1 MKRSKKIAALVLS
14 ALSFIQSMPNPQAM
28 LHSPSVS
35 TTQSASTMER
45 FEQMILSAIKHGS
58 VNAIICVYGRLC
70 RLRDVSCLNVFF
82 TLVIESG
89 NAQVINA
96 LFGAVVESKSDLAI
110 TALFETVVKSTNALT
125 LTALFEAMV
134 KSTDLGT
141 LHALIAPVVKS
152 TNASAVS
159 ALFEAIV
166 KSTNQVPLHAF
177 ITAVTASGT
186 DVATERMFKAM
197 EQSSPCSSAVTSTWA
212 DIAVSFLTAS
222 DARHETSSPCATTAV
237 AESPGPN
244 SDRNVPSPI
253 VLPPALPPARATA
266 DSDEIAPPSSA
277 ASLGFTIVDAVPSIA
292 PAVPTVN
299 KRPLPTEPAGEYVA
313 AGYADADGDDND
325 DDDASEATPERQSAS
340 NCKRLSD
347 APAASE
353 SKHPRTASRTPT
365 SSSQPP
371 SKKKRSLS
379 EEEQKWFGVPRSGAR
394 TAHYH
399 KWINKRDA
407 EQNQILEDGIS
418 AMKRLVECWCSTT
431 NLGDAR
437 ERCMLTDIDDA
448 QTETDIN
455 FGKLWKSIC
464 SILNQVTGYYRKTT
478 PVENMESVK
487 KGLLLVR
494 DFHRTLYQYHLIH
507 KCQDSP
513 AGSASF
519 ITALSNFRTT
529 LKAVVIQRLGENFW
543 NDLITRSDEKQEEK
557 EEEKDPATPPSP
569 PAVDTNFLD

>member
-266 DSDEIAPPSSA
+266 DSDEPAPPRSA
-277 ASLGFTIVDAVPSIA
+277 ASLGYTIVDAVPSIA
-292 PAVPTVN
+292 TAVPTVN
-299 KRPLPTEPAGEYVA
+299 KRPLPTETAGEYVA
-313 AGYADADGDDND
+313 SGYADADGDGDDND

-353 SKHPRTASRTPT
+353 SKRPRIASNTPPRQQT
-365 SSSQPP
+365 RRP
-371 SKKKRSLS
+371 SR
-379 EEEQKWFGVPRSGAR
+379 EEERKWFGVPPNGAR
-394 TAHYH
+394 TAIYH
-399 KWINKRDA
+399 KWMHTRGDDK
-407 EQNQILEDGIS
+407 NQILEDGIS
-418 AMKRLVECWCSTT
+418 AMKLLVECWCSTVS
-431 NLGDAR
+431 LDDDSAQS
-437 ERCMLTDIDDA
+437 MLTAIDDA
-448 QTETDIN
+448 HAATGID
-455 FGKLWKSIC
+455 FGELWRSIC
-464 SILNQVTGYYRKTT
+464 SILTNVTGYYRKTT

>member
-28 LHSPSVS
+28 FRSPSVS

-70 RLRDVSCLNVFF
+70 CLQNVSYLNVFF
-82 TLVIESG
+82 KLVIESG
-89 NAQVINA
+89 NVLFIHTLYDIIVICA
-96 LFGAVVESKSDLAI
+96 YAS
-110 TALFETVVKSTNALT
+110 TPPALFESIV
-125 LTALFEAMV
+125 E
-134 KSTDLGT
+134 STDQANLR
-141 LHALIAPVVKS
+141 
-152 TNASAVS
+152 
-159 ALFEAIV
+159 
-166 KSTNQVPLHAF
+166 AF

-186 DVATERMFKAM
+186 DEDAARMFEAM
-197 EQSSPCSSAVTSTWA
+197 GPSSPRSRELTSTWA
-212 DIAVSFLTAS
+212 DIAVNLLTAS
-222 DARHETSSPCATTAV
+222 DTRQQTSCPCAKTAV

-244 SDRNVPSPI
+244 SDRNVPF
-253 VLPPALPPARATA
+253 PPARATA
-266 DSDEIAPPSSA
+266 DTDGPTSA

-299 KRPLPTEPAGEYVA
+299 KPPLPTETAGEYVA
-313 AGYADADGDDND
+313 AGYADGDDND
-325 DDDASEATPERQSAS
+325 DDGASEATPASQSAQT
-340 NCKRLSD
+340 CKRLSD

-353 SKHPRTASRTPT
+353 SKRPRIASNTPPRQ
-365 SSSQPP
+365 QPRRP
-371 SKKKRSLS
+371 SR
-379 EEEQKWFGVPRSGAR
+379 EEERKWFGVPSPGAR
-394 TAHYH
+394 SAHCRQ
-399 KWINKRDA
+399 WISKRDDVK
-407 EQNQILEDGIS
+407 NQTLKAGVSKMIS
-418 AMKRLVECWCSTT
+418 LVRSWHKTV
-431 NLGDAR
+431 G
-437 ERCMLTDIDDA
+437 LTDA
-448 QTETDIN
+448 CAN
-455 FGKLWKSIC
+455 VA
-464 SILNQVTGYYRKTT
+464 VTGVDDNLAATENYFGALRMSIRWLLRLFISHYRNPTV
-478 PVENMESVK
+478 PVTMDSAR

-494 DFHRTLYQYHLIH
+494 DFNRTLYQYDLIH